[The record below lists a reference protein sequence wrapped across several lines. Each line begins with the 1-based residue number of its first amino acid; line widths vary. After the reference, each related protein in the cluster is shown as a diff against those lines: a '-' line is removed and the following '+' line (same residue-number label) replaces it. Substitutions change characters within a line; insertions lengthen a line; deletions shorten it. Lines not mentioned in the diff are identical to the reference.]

1 MSILDEAIKYA
12 EDYKFAV
19 FPLYGVIRGICLCGN
34 PDCISPG
41 KHPSTKHG
49 LRDASNDPD
58 VIVNLFKGKVSPNL
72 GIATGPVSGIFV
84 LDVDGPMGEASLAK
98 FPPLPETLTS
108 TTGRGRHL
116 FFRYPEGIK
125 VFTRSSK
132 FASGLDVRGE
142 GGYVVAP
149 PSAHYSGVT
158 YQFLDPEVPIADAPD
173 WLIEITSQRAE
184 KRSPTS
190 YAHTNTNE
198 LSDGWTV
205 DDVRDMLAY
214 IDPDIT
220 YSDWISIGMALHS
233 GGHSLAIW
241 DEWSQRGTKYSPG
254 CTIPHWKSFK
264 HNGGVSFGTLVHT
277 AQMNGWKPQ
286 RDEPISLEDH
296 PAREFLLRVK
306 ETFTIKKESG
316 LKSDLYFLDPLLL
329 PGLIGDTI
337 REIVDT
343 SQKAQPELA
352 MMNVLA
358 ALGAVYG
365 RRYCSP
371 MNTRTNIYFIGIGV
385 TGCGKDHSRRF
396 IKRLLL
402 EADLDMFLGGDS
414 IISGQG
420 ILTDVN
426 LRPAQIMH
434 LDEFGMLLEAMT
446 DERGAHYM
454 KSATKVLTELY
465 STSCGVYIGGQYAD
479 AKTERI
485 RIPYPN
491 LSIYG
496 TTTPE
501 KYMENLTR
509 ASISSGELN
518 RYIIMRTKVDM
529 PERRRFDGRSEPSE
543 QVVSAWSA
551 LYPGVKMNCSSIAP
565 TPIMVSWTGLDDR
578 IHETGLFED
587 RKIVSSRASGP
598 LWGRYRENVIK
609 VAMIFA
615 ITRNT
620 IVPVI
625 NSDDLDIAEAIVR
638 QAVEY
643 TVQMC
648 DSNIEETK
656 HARDCKVVINT
667 LRDNGGSLSQ
677 VELTRKTKG
686 YTVKQRDEVLQSLMM
701 QGEIIVDVV
710 KNGSGRPT
718 KLITLA

>member
-19 FPLYGVIRGICLCGN
+19 LPLHGVIRGICLCGN

-49 LRDASNDPD
+49 LRDASDDPD
-58 VIVNLFKGKVSPNL
+58 VIVNLFKGKPSPNL
-72 GIATGPVSGIFV
+72 GVATGPVSGIFV

-149 PSAHYSGVT
+149 PSQHYSGAQ
-158 YQFLDPEVPIADAPD
+158 YQFLDPDMPIADAPD

-184 KRSPTS
+184 KRNYT
-190 YAHTNTNE
+190 HTNTNE
-198 LSDGWTV
+198 LSEGWSV

-214 IDPDIT
+214 IDPDVT
-220 YSDWISIGMALHS
+220 YSDWIEIGMALHA
-233 GGHSLAIW
+233 GGHSLALW

-296 PAREFLLRVK
+296 PAREFLLRVR
-306 ETFTIKKESG
+306 EAFTLVPEKQGG
-316 LKSDLYFLDPLLL
+316 LRDNLNFIDPLKL
-329 PGLIGDTI
+329 PGLIGDTV

-343 SQKAQPELA
+343 AIKPQPELA

-371 MNTRTNIYFIGIGV
+371 MDTRTNIYFIGVGV
-385 TGCGKDHSRRF
+385 TGCGKDHSRRY

-402 EADLDMFLGGDS
+402 ETDLEMLLGGED

-420 ILTDVN
+420 ILTDVH
-426 LRPAQIMH
+426 LRPSQIMH
-434 LDEFGMLLEAMT
+434 IDEYGMMMEAMS
-446 DERGAHYM
+446 DERAAPHLR
-454 KSATKVLTELY
+454 AANKVLTQLY
-465 STSCGVYIGGQYAD
+465 STSSGIYIGGQYAD
-479 AKTERI
+479 AKTERV

-491 LSIYG
+491 LCIYA

-501 KYMENLTR
+501 RYLEALTR
-509 ASISSGELN
+509 SMISSGELN
-518 RYIIMRTKVDM
+518 RYIILRTKVDM
-529 PERRRFDGRSEPSE
+529 PDRQRLVGKSEPSE
-543 QVVSAWSA
+543 SIVSAWST
-551 LYPGVKMNCSSIAP
+551 LYPGPRMNCASIAP
-565 TPIMVSWTGLDDR
+565 PPILVSWTGLDDR
-578 IHETGLFED
+578 IWEMGLFED
-587 RKIVSSRASGP
+587 KKMASSRMSGA
-598 LWGRYRENVIK
+598 LWMRYRENVIK
-609 VAMIFA
+609 IAMIFA

-625 NSDDLDIAEAIVR
+625 NGDDLDIAEAIVR

-643 TVQMC
+643 IVQMC
-648 DSNIEETK
+648 DTNIEETK
-656 HARDCKVVINT
+656 HARDCKIVINT

-701 QGEIIVDVV
+701 QGEIVVDVV
-710 KNGSGRPT
+710 KGVGRPT
-718 KLITLA
+718 KMITLA